1 MVKIFQSRAVGTGV
15 YISFWNLSALVIQVK
30 WLYAQEC
37 RFFCRGHYGDVHFFL
52 KSIFNWRIIALRHP
66 VGFYHTTV

>member
-37 RFFCRGHYGDVHFFL
+37 RFFAGGITEMFTFFL
-52 KSIFNWRIIALRHP
+52 NLFLI
-66 VGFYHTTV
+66 GG